1 MNETTLYE
9 WAGVAVILALVI
21 LYTLWFRKAR
31 KNMDAGYS
39 EEEPELP
46 NGETFEEASAEQ
58 ELETEAENDAEPE
71 SPDKVFDSTASVAP
85 AEGIG
90 FEKADGAQ
98 TVQSTIRF
106 EENLGKDRVVVEI
119 PNPSKSSRK
128 ATKGEQPVKARP
140 APLVSSIAGR
150 KLTPEELA
158 ADLRVKIERRERIL
172 KVAGITQDGDNILKR
187 YRENLAALE
196 RSIEEQKV
204 PAAIAVEAT
213 AEKPSK
219 ATKATLAK
227 KPAKKKATPV
237 KKPAKKK
244 TVSTGKKPAT
254 KKAPAKKATP
264 KKTTKKAAPK

>member
-21 LYTLWFRKAR
+21 LYTLWFRKER

-58 ELETEAENDAEPE
+58 ELETEAKNDAEPE

-106 EENLGKDRVVVEI
+106 EENLGKDKVVVEI
-119 PNPSKSSRK
+119 PRPSKSSRK
-128 ATKGEQPVKARP
+128 ATKAEQTAKPRP

-150 KLTPEELA
+150 KLTPEELV
-158 ADLRVKIERRERIL
+158 ADLRGKIERRERIL

-196 RSIEEQKV
+196 RSIEERKV

-219 ATKATLAK
+219 ATPAK
-227 KPAKKKATPV
+227 KPTKKKATPV

-254 KKAPAKKATP
+254 KKAPTKKATP
-264 KKTTKKAAPK
+264 KKTTKKTASK